1 LAQPQKGNTVAV
13 HYTGR
18 LEDGTVFDSSK
29 DGDPLRFTL
38 GEGQVIPGF
47 EQAILDLEP
56 GQTGTT
62 RISPEEGYGPHRAEL
77 IVAIPREQLPPEI
90 QPEIG
95 QHFQLTVDQGNNVPV
110 VVKDVSETS
119 VTFDANHP
127 LAGKTLV
134 FDLELVEITS

>member
-1 LAQPQKGNTVAV
+1 MAQPQKGNTVAV

-29 DGDPLRFTL
+29 DGDPLRFKL

-62 RISPEEGYGPHRAEL
+62 RIPPEEGYGPHRTEL
-77 IVAIPREQLPPEI
+77 IVAIPREQLPSDIE
-90 QPEIG
+90 PEIG

-134 FDLELVEITS
+134 FDLELVEITP